1 MELIE
6 LEQSGIQKMIDSVVN
21 KRQNANSRATY
32 NSALKQFFAWYDE
45 GEYENLGVE
54 TMREYLLY
62 LEKRGKTRS
71 TVSTHISVLRQL
83 FKDLR
88 RMGVIDENT
97 YSDLME
103 IRVKPQLGRRIKN
116 WLKQEEVGK
125 LIREM
130 KNEKLKDIRDRAII
144 AAVIG
149 TGLRRFE
156 ICNLKTGQFQEF
168 EERYVFANIQ
178 GKGDRYRTVPI
189 PEYTL
194 KCLEEWLNA
203 SESMRETDDENIFFS
218 IKKNGMRGN
227 SGITPQGIRDLI
239 VKHTEKIL
247 GKPVLPHDLR
257 RTFAQLA
264 YKNGADLRQVQI
276 ALGHS
281 SIRTTEVYLGL
292 DQDFTNAPG
301 DYIQVEL

>member
-1 MELIE
+1 
-6 LEQSGIQKMIDSVVN
+6 MIDSVVN

-103 IRVKPQLGRRIKN
+103 IKVKPQLGRRIKN

-130 KNEKLKDIRDRAII
+130 KNEKLK
-144 AAVIG
+144 
-149 TGLRRFE
+149 
-156 ICNLKTGQFQEF
+156 NK
-168 EERYVFANIQ
+168 
-178 GKGDRYRTVPI
+178 
-189 PEYTL
+189 
-194 KCLEEWLNA
+194 
-203 SESMRETDDENIFFS
+203 RE
-218 IKKNGMRGN
+218 
-227 SGITPQGIRDLI
+227 
-239 VKHTEKIL
+239 
-247 GKPVLPHDLR
+247 
-257 RTFAQLA
+257 
-264 YKNGADLRQVQI
+264 
-276 ALGHS
+276 
-281 SIRTTEVYLGL
+281 
-292 DQDFTNAPG
+292 
-301 DYIQVEL
+301 